1 MILFKEFYSKS
12 ENSITFLPKENITIR
27 DVGTY
32 IAKVDTGNDAYNAL
46 HGEDVKIDG
55 NTVTFKT
62 DKGKKIK
69 MATANGATKKTYL
82 TFEDGSKDSLSIAE
96 AEKLGFEKIIIS
108 KHNQKSPDAK
118 RFSIE
123 IVTVGRIEEVYKIL
137 F

>member
-12 ENSITFLPKENITIR
+12 ENSSTFLPKEKITIR

-62 DKGKKIK
+62 DKGKQIKKLLVDTIKI
-69 MATANGATKKTYL
+69 NVGASTV
-82 TFEDGSKDSLSIAE
+82 EDRPIVKFDF
-96 AEKLGFEKIIIS
+96 KLKGKIYRDI
-108 KHNQKSPDAK
+108 K
-118 RFSIE
+118 FSICDRKDNDE
-123 IVTVGRIEEVYKIL
+123 KVLLGLEFLKLINAVVKVK
-137 F
+137 

>member
-12 ENSITFLPKENITIR
+12 ENSSTFLPKENITIR

-69 MATANGATKKTYL
+69 KLLVDTIKINVGASTV
-82 TFEDGSKDSLSIAE
+82 EDRPIVKFDF
-96 AEKLGFEKIIIS
+96 KLKGKIYRDI
-108 KHNQKSPDAK
+108 K
-118 RFSIE
+118 FSICDRKDNDE
-123 IVTVGRIEEVYKIL
+123 KVLLGLEFLKLINAVVKVK
-137 F
+137 